1 MGEHRFRGSFCHII
15 DCYLPE
21 HYGSDIGA
29 WAYISLILKRRV
41 DRTSTGVDSTRRQ
54 YVDGGDRRVTLLERV
69 RLASFVERSRKKLGI
84 EGYMI
89 VGALNSKTESETA
102 RVFSV
107 ETKAG
112 F

>member
-1 MGEHRFRGSFCHII
+1 M
-15 DCYLPE
+15 
-21 HYGSDIGA
+21 
-29 WAYISLILKRRV
+29 
-41 DRTSTGVDSTRRQ
+41 
-54 YVDGGDRRVTLLERV
+54 LERV
-69 RLASFVERSRKKLGI
+69 RIASFVERSRKKLGI

>member
-29 WAYISLILKRRV
+29 WAYLL
-41 DRTSTGVDSTRRQ
+41 DSQTTRRQ

-69 RLASFVERSRKKLGI
+69 RIASFVERSRKKLGI